1 MLIVKLLRWIFGYFD
16 FEIKGRFPERFLNLA
31 IRNGLNLWNMKG
43 EKEELHATAKIA
55 DKNTAELF
63 AHKTESELII
73 EKEHGLPHLCR
84 VYKSRLGLLAG
95 LIIGVALCC
104 WLSGFIW
111 NIEVNV
117 PPELNEYE
125 IRTRLRELGF
135 YEGVRYDSDSIDNI
149 KRKMKLSDERISW
162 ISINIFGTNAV
173 VELSPK
179 ISADNDQNNDDKKV
193 TVSNL
198 KSTADG
204 TITKI
209 NVHNG
214 TAMVEIGDGVRKG
227 QLLVSGIMEYND
239 GTNVMAD
246 SEGTVYAKT
255 SRSVTLSVPKK
266 YNQPIASDDYVYKRE
281 FSFFGISFPITLC
294 GNPMGEYYKKEYRLK
309 PTLFGNALPISITEE
324 KWQGYDT
331 EKLTLSTDEAKKLLN
346 NRLKLYEMFMLYSD
360 DRTII
365 SKKTKF
371 EEKDN
376 MYYLTVG
383 YEVEEN
389 ICEKSYIQVKE

>member
-16 FEIKGRFPERFLNLA
+16 FEIRGKFPERFLNLA
-31 IRNGLNLWNMKG
+31 VRNGLNLWNMRG
-43 EKEELHATAKIA
+43 EKEELHAAAKIA
-55 DKNTAELF
+55 DKNTVALF
-63 AHKTESELII
+63 AGKTESELII
-73 EKEHGLPHLCR
+73 EKEHGLPYLCR
-84 VYKSRLGLLAG
+84 IYKSRLGLLAG
-95 LIIGVALCC
+95 LIIGAALSC

-125 IRTRLRELGF
+125 IRNQLRELGF

-149 KRKMKLSDERISW
+149 KRKMKLNDERISW
-162 ISINIFGTNAV
+162 VSINIFGTNAV

-179 ISADNDQNNDDKKV
+179 ISAENDRDDNKNKK

-214 TAMVEIGDGVRKG
+214 TAVVEIGEGVRKG

-255 SRSVTLSVPKK
+255 SRTVTLSVPKEYSK
-266 YNQPIASDDYVYKRE
+266 AITLDEYVYKRE
-281 FSFFGISFPITLC
+281 FSFFGISLPVTLC
-294 GNPMGEYYKKEYRLK
+294 GNPSGEYYKKESKLK
-309 PTLFGNALPISITEE
+309 PTLFGNALPVSITEE
-324 KWQGYDT
+324 KWQRYET
-331 EKLTLSTDEAKKLLN
+331 KKLTLSSDNAKKLLD

-360 DRTII
+360 RRTVI
-365 SKKTKF
+365 SKKSKF

-376 MYYLTVG
+376 MYCLTVS

>member
-1 MLIVKLLRWIFGYFD
+1 M
-16 FEIKGRFPERFLNLA
+16 
-31 IRNGLNLWNMKG
+31 
-43 EKEELHATAKIA
+43 
-55 DKNTAELF
+55 
-63 AHKTESELII
+63 
-73 EKEHGLPHLCR
+73 
-84 VYKSRLGLLAG
+84 G
-95 LIIGVALCC
+95 LIMGVALSC

-125 IRTRLRELGF
+125 IRNQLRELGF
-135 YEGVRYDSDSIDNI
+135 YEGVRYNSDSIDNI
-149 KRKMKLSDERISW
+149 KRKMKLNDERISW
-162 ISINIFGTNAV
+162 VSINIFGTNAV

-179 ISADNDQNNDDKKV
+179 ISVEKDKEINKKA
-193 TVSNL
+193 VSNL

-214 TAMVEIGDGVRKG
+214 TAVVEIGEGVRKG
-227 QLLVSGIMEYND
+227 QLLVSGIMEYNN

-255 SRSVTLSVPKK
+255 SRTVTLSVPKEYSK
-266 YNQPIASDDYVYKRE
+266 AITSDEYVCKRE

-294 GNPMGEYYKKEYRLK
+294 GNPVGEYYKKESKLK
-309 PTLFGNALPISITEE
+309 PTLFDNALPISITEE
-324 KWQGYDT
+324 KWQRYET
-331 EKLTLSTDEAKKLLN
+331 KKLTLGSDDAKKLLD
-346 NRLKLYEMFMLYSD
+346 NRLKLYEMFLIYSD

-365 SKKTKF
+365 SKNSKF
-371 EEKDN
+371 QEKN
-376 MYYLTVG
+376 SIYYLTVS

>member
-31 IRNGLNLWNMKG
+31 VRNGLNLWNMKG

-63 AHKTESELII
+63 AQKTESELII
-73 EKEHGLPHLCR
+73 EKEHGLPYLCR
-84 VYKSRLGLLAG
+84 TYKSRLGLLVG
-95 LIIGVALCC
+95 LIMGVALSC

-125 IRTRLRELGF
+125 IRNQLRELGF
-135 YEGVRYDSDSIDNI
+135 YKGVRYNSDSIDNI
-149 KRKMKLSDERISW
+149 KRKMKLNDERISW
-162 ISINIFGTNAV
+162 VSINIFGTNAV

-179 ISADNDQNNDDKKV
+179 ISVEKDKEINKKA
-193 TVSNL
+193 VSNL

-214 TAMVEIGDGVRKG
+214 TAVVEIGEGVRKG
-227 QLLVSGIMEYND
+227 QLLVSGIMEYNN

-255 SRSVTLSVPKK
+255 SRTVTLSVPKE
-266 YNQPIASDDYVYKRE
+266 YNKAITSDEYVCKRE

-294 GNPMGEYYKKEYRLK
+294 GNPVGEYYKKESKLK
-309 PTLFGNALPISITEE
+309 PTLFDNALPISITEE
-324 KWQGYDT
+324 KWQRYET
-331 EKLTLSTDEAKKLLN
+331 KKLTLGSDDAKKLLD
-346 NRLKLYEMFMLYSD
+346 NRLKLYEMFLIYSD

-365 SKKTKF
+365 SKNSKF
-371 EEKDN
+371 QEKN
-376 MYYLTVG
+376 SIYYLTVS